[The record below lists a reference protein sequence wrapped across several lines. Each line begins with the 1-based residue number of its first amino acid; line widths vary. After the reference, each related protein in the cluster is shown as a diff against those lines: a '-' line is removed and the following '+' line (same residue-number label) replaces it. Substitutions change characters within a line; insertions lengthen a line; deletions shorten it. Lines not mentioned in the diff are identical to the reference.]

1 MDPLELEYDDLNS
14 VPEAFRPLYSEN
26 ASGKFALGN
35 INGLKTSK
43 DTETLQEAL
52 RKERSDHTLA
62 RDALKPWKDMKHGD
76 VMASLDRITELEAAA
91 GGKLDETKLAEIVEG
106 RLAQKTGPLQRT
118 IDTLTGERDVALGE
132 RDLLGRTLSSRDLND
147 AVRGVA
153 LEMKV
158 IPSAI
163 GDVEIIAER
172 YLEKDANGV
181 FIVKA
186 DALGVTPGLDVKGFM
201 KEMQKVRPHWW
212 PASAGGGAGGGGANF
227 GGAENPWSEG
237 SWNLTKQGA
246 IVRDDRALAEK
257 MATAVGSKI
266 GAVRPTKQK

>member
-1 MDPLELEYDDLNS
+1 MDPLELTYENLDA

-26 ASGKFALGN
+26 SAGQFVLGN

-43 DTETLQEAL
+43 DTDTLQEAL
-52 RKERSDHTLA
+52 RKERSDHTLS
-62 RDALKPWKDMKHGD
+62 RDALKPWKDMKHAD

-91 GGKLDETKLAEIVEG
+91 GGKLDEAKLAEIVEG
-106 RLAQKTGPLQRT
+106 RLAQKTGPLQRM
-118 IDTLTGERDVALGE
+118 IDSLTGERDAMTGE
-132 RDLLGRTLSSRDLND
+132 RDLLSRTLSSRDLND

-172 YLEKDANGV
+172 YLEKDDNGA

-186 DALGVTPGLDVKGFM
+186 DAIGVTPGLDVKGFM
-201 KEMQKVRPHWW
+201 KEMQKIRPHWW
-212 PASAGGGAGGGGANF
+212 PASAGGGAHGGSSSF
-227 GGAENPWSEG
+227 GGADNPWAES
-237 SWNLTKQGA
+237 SWNLTKQGQ
-246 IVRDDRALAEK
+246 IVREDRALAEK
-257 MATAVGSKI
+257 MAGAAGSQI
-266 GAVRPTKQK
+266 GAVRPTAKK